1 MTPIHEKTHIGSVT
15 LKVRNLEKLVTFYTE
30 TIGLQVLTKRKSIVE
45 LTADGKTPLII
56 LEGNPELR
64 ARPIKSAGLYHLALL
79 VPSRT
84 DLANVLYHFIETNT
98 HLQGASNHRFSEAIY
113 LQDPEN
119 NGIEIYRDV
128 NREDWRRDER
138 GKLPAVSEP
147 LDVQSLLAERDTK
160 TWNRL
165 PENTVM
171 GHVHLNVLNIAEAE
185 TFYMNILG
193 FEEQTRMGNHALFI
207 SAGGYHHHIAV
218 NIWNGRDGQ
227 SNRDDVTGLLH
238 YEIIVPS
245 LLEVEKVLGALEREQ
260 VPYHI
265 ESQTILLKDPSGNGI
280 VIKAEQ
286 R

>member
-1 MTPIHEKTHIGSVT
+1 MMPIHKESHIGSVT
-15 LKVRNLEKLVTFYTE
+15 LQVKNLEKLVTFYTE
-30 TIGLQVLTKRKSIVE
+30 TIGLQILSKRETSVK
-45 LTADGKTPLII
+45 LTADGKTPILI
-56 LEGNPELR
+56 LKGNPELQQ
-64 ARPIKSAGLYHLALL
+64 RPVKSAGLYHLALL
-79 VPSRT
+79 VPSRK
-84 DLANVLYHFIETNT
+84 DLANVLYHFVETNT
-98 HLQGASNHRFSEAIY
+98 QLLGASNHRFSEAIY

-128 NREDWRRDER
+128 DRKDWVRDER

-147 LDVQSLLAERDTK
+147 LDVQSLLAERDIK
-160 TWNRL
+160 TWSRL

-185 TFYMNILG
+185 NFYMNVLG

-218 NIWNGRDGQ
+218 NIWNGIDGE

-245 LLEVEKVLGALEREQ
+245 MLEVEKVLSALESEQ

-265 ESQTILLKDPSGNGI
+265 ESENILLKDPSGNG
-280 VIKAEQ
+280 VMIKAEQ